1 MTETPIPTTE
11 NEIVEMI
18 HEETANVTDLFTTFA
33 NFVKGILPSVG
44 FAAVV
49 FVFGVVIIRLVL
61 KGLGRSLERSKADRT
76 AVSFLRSLVRA
87 GLYAILAVIVLS
99 VLGVPMTSIITVIG
113 TVGLAIGLALQNSLA
128 NIAGGFII
136 LFSKPLKVG
145 DFVEFDGITGT
156 VESIAILQTKL
167 RRDDGTTVFIPNGKI
182 SDAVILNYTETPNRR
197 LDLSFGIGYNDDA
210 DAAKALIHKILREHP
225 NVLQTPSPVVRIG
238 KLGDSAVELYVR
250 AWTTHEHYWALYYDL
265 HEEVKAAFDANG
277 ITIPYPQVD
286 VHTK

>member
-1 MTETPIPTTE
+1 MQPTE
-11 NEIVEMI
+11 NEIAEI
-18 HEETANVTDLFTTFA
+18 LTEETENVTGLFQSIGE
-33 NFVKGILPSVG
+33 FVKGLLPSLG

-49 FVFGVVIIRLVL
+49 FVMGVVINRIVVKAMNR
-61 KGLGRSLERSKADRT
+61 GMDRSKVDRT
-76 AVSFLRSLVRA
+76 AGSFLCSLVSA
-87 GLYAILAVIVLS
+87 VLYVILAVIVLS

-113 TVGLAIGLALQNSLA
+113 TAGLAIGLALQNSLS

-197 LDLSFGIGYNDDA
+197 LDLSFPISYSDDA
-210 DAAKALIHKILREHP
+210 DHAKSLIQELLKQHP
-225 NVLQTPSPVVRIG
+225 NVLQTPAPTVRIG
-238 KLGDSAVELYVR
+238 KLADSSVDLYVR
-250 AWTTHEHYWALYYDL
+250 AWTTHEHYWSLYYDL
-265 HEEVKAAFDANG
+265 HEQVKAAFDQNG
-277 ITIPYPQVD
+277 VHIPYPQVE
-286 VHTK
+286 VQVRNAP